1 MAALVG
7 CVAEA
12 SSGGGT
18 VASVEDGVRVEAS
31 VAASADGKS
40 GTETATSE
48 QPSETQKKSKKEA
61 VPEYVFTY
69 AENQTSDYPTTA
81 AARYFSELVSERT
94 NGRIVIRVYPN
105 AELGDERSTVQQIS
119 FGGIDFG
126 RASLSNLADCSP
138 ESVVLQMPYLYKDA
152 HHMWQVLDGDIGKE
166 MMASFQGTGL
176 VALTWFDAGARN
188 FYTKTPV
195 RTVSDMKGMKIR
207 VQQSALMEDVVRSL
221 GAEPVPLIYEDV
233 YSALETGEID
243 GAENNWSSYEAM
255 KHYEYAKY
263 FTLDEHTRV
272 PELVLMS
279 QATWDVLSDD
289 DRNVIESCAEEA
301 AEYEK
306 ALWNKRRDQ
315 SRARVISAG
324 TEVITL
330 SGEEKANFRAAVS
343 PLYEK
348 YCGDYISLVDQIEA
362 VENE

>member
-1 MAALVG
+1 MKRLNGFLEKAAIVCLMAALAG
-7 CVAEA
+7 CAANA
-12 SSGGGT
+12 SS
-18 VASVEDGVRVEAS
+18 
-31 VAASADGKS
+31 S
-40 GTETATSE
+40 GETDTA
-48 QPSETQKKSKKEA
+48 SKKAA

-69 AENQTSDYPTTA
+69 AENQTSDYPTTM
-81 AARYFSELVSERT
+81 AARHFAELVSERT
-94 NGRIVIRVYPN
+94 GGRIEIRVYPN

-126 RASLSNLADCSP
+126 RASLSNLADYSP
-138 ESVVLQMPYLYKDA
+138 KSVVLQMPYLYKDA
-152 HHMWQVLDGDIGKE
+152 HHMWEVLDGDIGRE
-166 MMASFQGTGL
+166 MKASFQGTGL

-195 RTVSDMKGMKIR
+195 RGLSDMKGLKIR

-221 GAEPVPLIYEDV
+221 GAAPVPLIYEDV

-279 QATWDVLSDD
+279 QATYDALSDE
-289 DRNVIESCAEEA
+289 DRTTIEICAEEA
-301 AEYEK
+301 ADYEK

-315 SRARVISAG
+315 SRARVLSSG
-324 TEVITL
+324 TEAITL
-330 SGEEKANFRAAVS
+330 SQEEKENFRAAVA
-343 PLYEK
+343 PLYAK
-348 YCGDYISLVDQIEA
+348 YCGDYLNLVEEITAAGGE
-362 VENE
+362 